1 MLGSDAQAFPANL
14 FLQANQ
20 ISHFYGRPGNYT
32 PALEN
37 VSLTI
42 QSGEI
47 LAIVGVSGCGKS
59 TLLRILAGLVK
70 PTAGTVAIEG
80 MSPLEYRRSKGI
92 GFAFQKPLL
101 FPWRTVIQNVVLPSE
116 INSKSVSSEHYDRA
130 FKLTEMLG
138 IAGFENCYPYQLS
151 GGMLQRAAIAR
162 ALMTQPKLLLLDEPF
177 SALDEIT
184 RENLWLDFS
193 RIWRTQGLSVLL
205 VTHSTQEAVFLSDR
219 ILVMSRRPGAIQATF
234 SVDLPAERD
243 RSLMISPR
251 FLELCQKVKKQLTVD
266 S

>member
-1 MLGSDAQAFPANL
+1 MLGSDGQAVAANL

-32 PALEN
+32 QALEN
-37 VSLTI
+37 VSLAM

-47 LAIVGVSGCGKS
+47 LAIVGASGCGKS

-70 PTAGTVAIEG
+70 PTAGNVAIEN
-80 MSPLEYRRSKGI
+80 MSPVEYRRSKGI

-101 FPWRTVIQNVVLPSE
+101 FPWRTVIQNVVLPTE
-116 INSKSVSSEHYDRA
+116 IKATSVIPEQYDRA
-130 FKLTEMLG
+130 FKLTEILG
-138 IAGFENCYPYQLS
+138 IAGFENCYPHQLS

-162 ALMTQPKLLLLDEPF
+162 ALMNQPKLLLLDEPF

-193 RIWRTQGLSVLL
+193 RIWRTQRLSVLL

-219 ILVMSRRPGAIQATF
+219 ILVMSRRPGSIQAAF
-234 SVDLPAERD
+234 SVDLPPNRE
-243 RSLMISPR
+243 RSLITSPK
-251 FLELCQKVKKQLTVD
+251 FLEFCEQVKKQLIVD